1 MRFFSIL
8 ALLFLQYSVLA
19 CAQRGAS
26 DSEGNKTPDVVKGPD
41 DVSPNENTGSSG
53 SEGTGNTNPDRYNVP
68 GAIAFGKNPKPAA
81 EEDNEAD
88 IEEIGEKLK
97 DLIEKIVDVIKDAV
111 DSDGSPTTTTSVRP
125 LPIAAQP
132 CVRTFGVHI
141 SPLAL
146 DRESAD
152 PSL

>member
-8 ALLFLQYSVLA
+8 ALLFLQNSLFA

-26 DSEGNKTPDVVKGPD
+26 EPEGNKPPDVVKSP

-53 SEGTGNTNPDRYNVP
+53 SEGAGNSNPDKYNVP
-68 GAIAFGKNPKPAA
+68 GAIAFGENPKPAA

-125 LPIAAQP
+125 LPLAAQP
-132 CVRTFGVHI
+132 CVRTFEVHI

-146 DRESAD
+146 DHESAD